1 MTTKTLD
8 TWEKF
13 WPIRDTVRQ
22 HSESGGDCPED
33 IQKQWSEMRNH
44 FVAMYYYIVLDTAK
58 AMHKKIT
65 EVWEEQLASMGVDGL
80 YDAIDGYGAVNPAT
94 GKWEGID
101 PKTGKKVK
109 FETYAGYRIK
119 GAILD
124 SIRREDW
131 VPRLVRSRAKKLQR
145 KREEMESRLG
155 RAPTNEEMAADL
167 KLTLVEY
174 EELLEAYSLKTVQ
187 SLNTTFNSNPNG
199 DGNNDEMSMMDCI
212 HDQQTPEPLDQ
223 MVADELKSKLFGK
236 NFTPL
241 ERRIIYSYYYEGRSM
256 KEIAEQVN
264 LSESRVSQMNSA
276 IIQRLRDIIRRNP
289 EYFGPKIMAMIKNR
303 KEMAAKSRTDKAVER
318 E

>member
-1 MTTKTLD
+1 
-8 TWEKF
+8 
-13 WPIRDTVRQ
+13 
-22 HSESGGDCPED
+22 
-33 IQKQWSEMRNH
+33 
-44 FVAMYYYIVLDTAK
+44 
-58 AMHKKIT
+58 
-65 EVWEEQLASMGVDGL
+65 
-80 YDAIDGYGAVNPAT
+80 
-94 GKWEGID
+94 
-101 PKTGKKVK
+101 
-109 FETYAGYRIK
+109 
-119 GAILD
+119 
-124 SIRREDW
+124 
-131 VPRLVRSRAKKLQR
+131 
-145 KREEMESRLG
+145 
-155 RAPTNEEMAADL
+155 
-167 KLTLVEY
+167 
-174 EELLEAYSLKTVQ
+174 
-187 SLNTTFNSNPNG
+187 
-199 DGNNDEMSMMDCI
+199 MMDCI